1 MKDYKTVFTNT
12 DGVNFPLTAGVN
24 ASGGG
29 ATDGT
34 EFVKLFVDDLWGA
47 AQAIMDF
54 AGFTPSGV
62 DESATV
68 SQRLQA
74 ILKFIKPII
83 VDVTGNITLSDER
96 PNQLIKAVKQAGD
109 ITITLP
115 DASAGNFINQTIMV
129 KVSGAAAGGVLYV
142 GNGGQTIDGLAAAAW
157 NHTVPGIFV
166 IVSDGSN
173 WQVIHRADN
182 FLTGLLHVR
191 DEKAQNTAGGTAT
204 SGSWQTR
211 DLNTVKTNEIVGA
224 SLAANQITLPAGTYD
239 VEWSAPGHRIDLH
252 QTRLYDTTGTAVII
266 IGSTENSDV
275 NSEVSNR
282 SFGSGRFTIAVQSVI
297 ELQHQNSLTQATMGF
312 GLPCNFT
319 TEVYSEI
326 RIQKI
331 S

>member
-1 MKDYKTVFTNT
+1 MKDYKTVFVNT
-12 DGVNFPLTAGVN
+12 DGVNFPDTAGVN

-74 ILKFIKPII
+74 ILKFIKPIVI
-83 VDVTGNITLSDER
+83 DVTGDITLSDER

-115 DASAGNFINQTIMV
+115 DASAGNFINQTIMI
-129 KVSGAAAGGVLYV
+129 KVSGTAAGGVLYV
-142 GNGGQTIDGLAAAAW
+142 GNGGQTIDGLPAAVW

-182 FLTGLLHVR
+182 FLIGLLYIR
-191 DEKAQNTAGGTAT
+191 DEKAQNTGGGTFT
-204 SGSWQTR
+204 SGAWRIR

-239 VEWSAPGHRIDLH
+239 IEWSAPGNACDLH
-252 QTRLYDTTGTAVII
+252 QSKLYDITNTADLIVGTC
-266 IGSTENSDV
+266 ENVTDTDV
-275 NSEVSNR
+275 NTCSK
-282 SFGSGRFTIAVQSVI
+282 GRGRIILAGIVVI
-297 ELQHQNSLTQATMGF
+297 ELQHRCVNDGTF
-312 GLPCNFT
+312 GNACNFT
-319 TEVYSEI
+319 TEVYSDI

>member
-12 DGVNFPLTAGVN
+12 DGVNFPLTAGIN

-83 VDVTGNITLSDER
+83 LDVTGDITLSDER

-115 DASAGNFINQTIMV
+115 DATAGNFINQTIV
-129 KVSGAAAGGVLYV
+129 INVTGAAAGSVLMDV
-142 GNGGQTIDGLAAAAW
+142 TGGQTVDGIAIGNFDFTL
-157 NHTVPGIFV
+157 PGQKVF
-166 IVSDGSN
+166 VSDGAN
-173 WQVIHRADN
+173 WISKR
-182 FLTGLLHVR
+182 
-191 DEKAQNTAGGTAT
+191 NTAQEAKAWVNFDGTGVVAIRDSFNVSSITDVGVGSYTVNFTNALSNANYAGVGGTQASGIGVNPVISVNNQNNQTTALTNVITTVAGVAT
-204 SGSWQTR
+204 
-211 DLNTVKTNEIVGA
+211 DLPY
-224 SLAANQITLPAGTYD
+224 AAVVILGT
-239 VEWSAPGHRIDLH
+239 
-252 QTRLYDTTGTAVII
+252 
-266 IGSTENSDV
+266 
-275 NSEVSNR
+275 
-282 SFGSGRFTIAVQSVI
+282 
-297 ELQHQNSLTQATMGF
+297 
-312 GLPCNFT
+312 
-319 TEVYSEI
+319 
-326 RIQKI
+326 
-331 S
+331 

>member
-62 DESATV
+62 DESATI

-115 DASAGNFINQTIMV
+115 DASAGNFINQTIV
-129 KVSGAAAGGVLYV
+129 INVTGAAAGSVLMAAT
-142 GNGGQTIDGLAAAAW
+142 GGQTVDGIAIGNFSFTL
-157 NHTVPGIFV
+157 PGQKVF
-166 IVSDGSN
+166 VSDGAN
-173 WQVIHRADN
+173 WISKR
-182 FLTGLLHVR
+182 
-191 DEKAQNTAGGTAT
+191 
-204 SGSWQTR
+204 
-211 DLNTVKTNEIVGA
+211 NTVQEAKAWVNFDGTGVVAIRDSFNVSSITDNGTGDYTVNFTNAMSSADYSITGA
-224 SLAANQITLPAGTYD
+224 TANADIFTIKAGT
-239 VEWSAPGHRIDLH
+239 VAVGSVGIVTLVH
-252 QTRLYDTTGTAVII
+252 TGTVFDPTVATVAI
-266 IGSTENSDV
+266 
-275 NSEVSNR
+275 
-282 SFGSGRFTIAVQSVI
+282 FGS
-297 ELQHQNSLTQATMGF
+297 
-312 GLPCNFT
+312 
-319 TEVYSEI
+319 
-326 RIQKI
+326 
-331 S
+331 